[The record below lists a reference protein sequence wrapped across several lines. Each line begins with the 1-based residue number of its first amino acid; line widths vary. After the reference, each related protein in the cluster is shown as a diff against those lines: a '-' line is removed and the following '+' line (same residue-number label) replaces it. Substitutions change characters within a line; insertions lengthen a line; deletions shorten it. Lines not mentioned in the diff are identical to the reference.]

1 MNLSSDVLDISV
13 PLHPGIPTWPGS
25 DGIKVLRTKR
35 LEEGDAVNVS
45 RLDCDVHVGTHVDAP
60 RHFLKDGG
68 TVDSLSL
75 DVLIGPAMVIHLP
88 EAAIITP
95 RELEQAHLPQRTE
108 RVLIRTRNSDLWAA
122 GIQEFNN
129 DFIALSV
136 EAAVWVARHD
146 IKLIGIDYL
155 SIQPFYGPTSVHEI
169 LMKKKIAI
177 LEGLNLSHVPAGRY
191 ELICLPLKLM
201 GVEGAPARAVLRKCL
216 DVLEPQPG
224 PGGAL

>member
-1 MNLSSDVLDISV
+1 MNLSSNVLDISV

-25 DGIKVLRTKR
+25 DGIKILRTKR
-35 LEEGDAVNVS
+35 LEDGDAVNVS

-75 DVLIGPAMVIHLP
+75 DVLIGPAIVIHIP
-88 EAAIITP
+88 EAAVITP
-95 RELEQAHLPQRTE
+95 RELEQVHLPQRTE
-108 RVLIRTRNSDLWAA
+108 RVLIRTRNSGLWAA
-122 GIQEFNN
+122 GITEFNTN
-129 DFIALSV
+129 FTALSV
-136 EAAVWVARHD
+136 EAAVWVARRN

-155 SIQPFYGPTSVHEI
+155 SIQPFHGLSSVHEI
-169 LMKKKIAI
+169 LMKKNIAI

-201 GVEGAPARAVLRKCL
+201 GVEGAPARAVLRRCL
-216 DVLEPQPG
+216 DVQECQPG
-224 PGGAL
+224 SGGTL